1 MCDGA
6 RPHPRPAVFHVLPVV
21 IVAEPQFTL
30 DVLLTLG
37 VTAGAL
43 ALFVWNRLRVDVV
56 GIIVMVTL
64 ILLGLVTP
72 REGISGFAN
81 EAVIT
86 VTAMFILSAGLVRTG
101 AIDVLSRWAE
111 RMARG
116 GEFRLLLVAL
126 LLVIPL
132 SAFINN
138 TPVVVVIIPMVLG
151 LTRKMGIS
159 PSKLFMPISFGS
171 QLGGTLT
178 LIGTSTNLLVA
189 GLVLD
194 LGMERIRL
202 FDITPPALILTA
214 VGVAYL
220 LTIGRWLTPTRE
232 AGSDLI
238 TSYELRDYLTG
249 LVVGPASP
257 LAGQSLRDAKFG
269 QNYGL
274 QVIGIKRGGDH
285 IQFPRG
291 GTIVQAGDVLIVE
304 GKIPDIAR
312 IEEEDHLSIA
322 GSKPRFPL
330 EHDKPSGAT
339 PAPGPGLAELIVPPR
354 SPVVGR
360 SLRQLNF
367 RNRYGV
373 PVLGLQRHGAPFHAA
388 MRDAVLAPGD
398 ILLVSGTASELRQ
411 LHQTG
416 DLALLGT
423 VNVPAKRRRKLK
435 YAVPIIMGVVLLAAF
450 DVMPILVS
458 ALLGV
463 VAMFVSGCIT
473 PDEAYEEIDWMV
485 IVLLGAIIPLGLAMQ
500 NTGTAELIAT
510 QLLQLTRPLG
520 LFGVL
525 AMFYLLTSVLTELI
539 SNNAAAVVLAPIAIA
554 VAAALGASPMPF
566 VIAVMLAASNSFMT
580 PIGYQTNTFIYGPG
594 GYKFIDF
601 LRVGGP
607 LNLLMIIVATFV
619 IPIFFPF

>member
-1 MCDGA
+1 VQT
-6 RPHPRPAVFHVLPVV
+6 P
-21 IVAEPQFTL
+21 EFTT
-30 DVLLTLG
+30 DVLLTLA

-43 ALFVWNRLRVDVV
+43 GLFVWNRLRVDVV

-86 VTAMFILSAGLVRTG
+86 VAAMFILSAGLLRTG
-101 AIDVLSRWAE
+101 AIDILSRWAE
-111 RMARG
+111 RTAKG
-116 GEFRLLLVAL
+116 GEFRLLLVTL
-126 LLVIPL
+126 LLVVPL

-159 PSKLFMPISFGS
+159 PSKLFMPISFAS

-202 FDITPPALILTA
+202 FDITPPALIMTA
-214 VGVAYL
+214 VGLAYL
-220 LTIGRWLTPTRE
+220 LTVGRWLTPTRE
-232 AGSDLI
+232 AAADLI
-238 TSYELRDYLTG
+238 ATYELREYLTG
-249 LVVGPASP
+249 LVVGPESP
-257 LAGQSLRDAKFG
+257 LAGRSLRDANFG

-274 QVIGIKRGGDH
+274 QVIGIDRGGER
-285 IQFPRG
+285 IPFPRG
-291 GTIVQAGDVLIVE
+291 GVFIQAGDVLIVE
-304 GKIPDIAR
+304 GRIPDIAR
-312 IEEEDHLSIA
+312 IEEEEHLSIA
-322 GSKPRFPL
+322 GSRPQFPV
-330 EHDKPSGAT
+330 EQPKSTGEGQARGA
-339 PAPGPGLAELIVPPR
+339 ALAELIVPPR

-367 RNRYGV
+367 RNRYGL
-373 PVLGLQRHGAPFHAA
+373 PVLGIQRHGAPFHEA

-398 ILLVSGTASELRQ
+398 ILLVSGTPTELRR

-423 VNVPAKRRRKLK
+423 VALPAKRLRKLK
-435 YAVPIIMGVVLLAAF
+435 YSVSIIVGVVLLAAF
-450 DVMPILVS
+450 DITPILVS
-458 ALLGV
+458 AMMGV
-463 VAMFVSGCIT
+463 AAMFITGCIT

-510 QLLQLTRPLG
+510 QLLLLTRPLG

-525 AMFYLLTSVLTELI
+525 AMFYLLTSLLTELI

-554 VAAALGASPMPF
+554 VASALGASPMPF
-566 VIAVMLAASNSFMT
+566 IIAVMLAASNSFMT

-594 GYKFIDF
+594 GYRFSDFI
-601 LRVGGP
+601 RVGGP
-607 LNLLMIIVATFV
+607 LNLLMLIVATVV